1 MNGQTKRAVGILLNK
16 VGNPVIAYFIRTKFV
31 PTEAQIE
38 KELATEYGKIAD
50 RMAGRES
57 KFPCPVEDPEFAS
70 KIVREAFEET
80 RKEIGDA
87 HKMSEERKKDVKEK
101 VKMRVMKKLG
111 LES

>member
-1 MNGQTKRAVGILLNK
+1 MNDQAKRAVGVLLDK
-16 VGNPVIAYFIRTKFV
+16 VGNPVIAYLLRTKFV

-38 KELATEYGKIAD
+38 KELAAEYGKIAD

-80 RKEIGDA
+80 KKEIGSE
-87 HKMSEERKKDVKEK
+87 HKMTEARKNEVKEK

-111 LES
+111 LER